1 MKARIGSVPYL
12 NAKPLTEGL
21 ESVIYDVPSRLA
33 ERLRKGEL
41 DAALVPVLEV
51 LECPNYEMV
60 EGVAIGSEREVKSVF
75 LTYPLH
81 ENVRIA
87 KDNESKT
94 SWALAKII
102 VENDLQLQVQW
113 VDVNEA
119 SDSQLMIGDRALD
132 FRKNHPQT
140 PVLDLAKA
148 WHEKRQFPFVFA
160 VWAIRSEFPEKQA
173 LAKKIREAKE
183 KGVKQFEKYATSP
196 DEKIYLSQNISY
208 ELGSQEKKAI
218 LRFQEELLSL
228 GLIKERFPLH
238 WL

>member
-1 MKARIGSVPYL
+1 VKVRIGSVPYL
-12 NAKPLTEGL
+12 NAKPLIEGL
-21 ESVIYDVPSRLA
+21 KEVVYEVPSRLA
-33 ERLRKGEL
+33 ECLRKGEL
-41 DAALVPVLEV
+41 DAALVPVLEI
-51 LECPNYEMV
+51 LEWPNYEIV
-60 EGVAIGSEREVKSVF
+60 EGVAIGSEQEVKSVF
-75 LTYPLH
+75 LTYPLQ

-87 KDNESKT
+87 KDDESKT

-102 VENDLQLQVQW
+102 VENDLQLQVRWLDANQ
-113 VDVNEA
+113 A
-119 SDSQLMIGDRALD
+119 SDSQLMIGDRALN
-132 FRKNHPQT
+132 FRKDHPQI

-148 WHEKRQFPFVFA
+148 WHEKRQLPFVFA
-160 VWAIRSEFPEKQA
+160 VWAIRSEFSEKQV
-173 LAKKIREAKE
+173 LAKKLREAKE
-183 KGVKQFEKYATSP
+183 KGMKQLEKYTTSL

>member
-1 MKARIGSVPYL
+1 MKVRIGSVPYL
-12 NAKPLTEGL
+12 NAKPLIEGL
-21 ESVIYDVPSRLA
+21 KEVVYEVPSRLA
-33 ERLRKGEL
+33 ECLRKGEL
-41 DAALVPVLEV
+41 DAALVPVLEI
-51 LECPNYEMV
+51 LEWPNYEIV
-60 EGVAIGSEREVKSVF
+60 EGVAIGSEQEVKSVF
-75 LTYPLH
+75 LTYPLQ

-87 KDNESKT
+87 KDDESKT

-102 VENDLQLQVQW
+102 VENDLQLQVRWLDANQ
-113 VDVNEA
+113 A
-119 SDSQLMIGDRALD
+119 SDSQLMIGDRALN
-132 FRKNHPQT
+132 FRKDHPQI

-148 WHEKRQFPFVFA
+148 WHEKRQLPFVFA
-160 VWAIRSEFPEKQA
+160 VWAIRSEFSEKQV
-173 LAKKIREAKE
+173 LAKKLREAKE
-183 KGVKQFEKYATSP
+183 KGMKQLEKYTTSL